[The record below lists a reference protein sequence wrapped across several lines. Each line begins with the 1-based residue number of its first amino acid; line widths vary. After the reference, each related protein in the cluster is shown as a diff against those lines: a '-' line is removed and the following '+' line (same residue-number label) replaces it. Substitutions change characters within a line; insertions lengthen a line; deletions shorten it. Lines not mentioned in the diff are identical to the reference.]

1 MNARALSAVNRH
13 FAGRDPV
20 VRQIYDRIVDA
31 AESLGTVRQDPKKT
45 SIHLARQTAFAGIA
59 TRKDGLVLTIKSA
72 RDIKSPRIAKRQ
84 QLSANRW
91 YLDVQLH
98 DPAQVDD
105 ELRVW
110 LKESIE
116 LTMNRGRTSS

>member
-1 MNARALSAVNRH
+1 MNARVLSAVNRH
-13 FAGRDPV
+13 FAGRDLL

-45 SIHLARQTAFAGIA
+45 SIHLARQSAFAGIA

-91 YLDVQLH
+91 YLDVRLQ

-105 ELRVW
+105 ELKGW

-116 LTMNRGRTSS
+116 LTVIRNRTSS

>member
-1 MNARALSAVNRH
+1 MTARALAAVNRH
-13 FAGRDPV
+13 FADRDPV
-20 VRQIYDRIVDA
+20 VRQIYDRIVHA
-31 AESLGTVRQDPKKT
+31 AASLGAVRQDPKKT
-45 SIHLARQTAFAGIA
+45 SIHLARQSAFAGIA
-59 TRKDGLVLTIKSA
+59 PRKKGLVLTFKSA

-91 YLDVQLH
+91 YLDVPLQ

-116 LTMNRGRTSS
+116 LTEIRRRTSS